1 MKAERIS
8 AIDTVLA
15 HMEVDLQEK
24 GVTDE
29 ELEKYA
35 LYSALGL
42 LGILENRGYTIN
54 ESIEKLTSLL
64 QQKGGSVRETRS

>member
-54 ESIEKLTSLL
+54 EAIEKLTSLL